1 MGAKPFLKVS
11 NGSFACLGGE
21 AYCKMDLSMWRPI
34 VLFISLLLIGTIG
47 FHVIESLSFL
57 DSLYMTIITVFT
69 VGFREIKE
77 PLSPVGQVF
86 TIFII
91 LGGVGTVLYTF
102 TKLAEVVYEGT
113 INKIWRRRRME
124 KKIQKLKDHYIICG
138 HGRLGNTVRERLE
151 EENLPFVVIDN
162 SEEGLVELKGKQDCL
177 HMEGDATNEE
187 VLIKAGIKR
196 AKALAALL
204 ATDADNLYLVMTVK
218 LINPSL
224 FVLSKVM
231 DEEAERKILQIGANK
246 VVSPY
251 KLSGLKIAQGLIR
264 PTLVDFLDLI
274 IRRSE
279 LSLLMEEMIVK
290 KNSRIAKRTLTECDI
305 RRKANIIVVA
315 IKKPGEDI
323 VFNPS
328 PSVDIE
334 SGDTLLVLGDNADID
349 LFEQTYI
356 GE

>member
-1 MGAKPFLKVS
+1 
-11 NGSFACLGGE
+11 
-21 AYCKMDLSMWRPI
+21 MDMSMWRPI

-47 FHVIESLSFL
+47 FHVIENLSFL

-77 PLSPVGQVF
+77 PLSPIGQIF

-138 HGRLGNTVRERLE
+138 HGRTGNTVRERLE

-162 SEEGLVELKGKQDCL
+162 SEEGLVELKAKQDCL

-231 DEEAERKILQIGANK
+231 DEDAEKKILQIGANK
-246 VVSPY
+246 VVNPY

-279 LSLLMEEMIVK
+279 LSLSMEEMVVK
-290 KNSRIAKRTLTECDI
+290 KNSRIVTRTLAECDI
-305 RRKANIIVVA
+305 RRKANVIVVA

>member
-1 MGAKPFLKVS
+1 
-11 NGSFACLGGE
+11 
-21 AYCKMDLSMWRPI
+21 MDLSMRRPI
-34 VLFISLLLIGTIG
+34 ILFISLLLIGTIG
-47 FHVIESLSFL
+47 YHVIESISFL
-57 DSLYMTIITVFT
+57 DSLYMTIITIFT
-69 VGFREIKE
+69 VGFREVT
-77 PLSPVGQVF
+77 PLSPLGQIF

-91 LGGVGTVLYTF
+91 LGGVGSVMYAF
-102 TKLAEVVYEGT
+102 SKLAEIMYEGT
-113 INKIWRRRRME
+113 INKIWRRKRME

-138 HGRLGNTVRERLE
+138 HGRMGNIVRERLE
-151 EENLPFVVIDN
+151 GENLPYVVIDN
-162 SEEGLVELKGKQDCL
+162 SKEGLVELKGKQDCL

-231 DEEAERKILQIGANK
+231 EEEAERKILQIGANK

-251 KLSGLKIAQGLIR
+251 KLSGLKMAQALIR

-279 LSLLMEEMIVK
+279 LSLSMEEIVVK
-290 KNSRIAKRTLTECDI
+290 KDSRIVGSTLAECDI
-305 RRKANIIVVA
+305 RRNSNVIVVA
-315 IKKPGEDI
+315 IKKPGEEI

-328 PSVDIE
+328 PSVDLVP
-334 SGDTLLVLGDNADID
+334 GDTLLVLGDNADID
-349 LFEQTYI
+349 LFEKTYI
-356 GE
+356 GGEN